1 MRFILI
7 TLFFMIGFS
16 TLAQDIKIG
25 EVSNKI
31 VIGDLAGSRS
41 LTFGVKNIL
50 EEVLQDAG
58 LDLNPNSNN
67 RLDVEILFF
76 DVQKNAMQVAVFGKN
91 LEIYQLIAKGIYTQD
106 GKKPRVKIVKGTA
119 KSISTSTLIIDQGGK
134 FSQAN
139 VSTAMKKLCVE
150 LIEKLKL

>member
-1 MRFILI
+1 MRFILVI
-7 TLFFMIGFS
+7 LFFMIGFS

-76 DVQKNAMQVAVFGKN
+76 DVQKNVMQVAVFGKN

>member
-1 MRFILI
+1 
-7 TLFFMIGFS
+7 MIGFS

-76 DVQKNAMQVAVFGKN
+76 DVQKNVMQVAVFGKN